1 MSISHLYQLQYACTC
16 PLAQESLYNHTTQL
30 ACRVP
35 SPCSH
40 QGTRLKPQLHIP
52 KHIDARCALVLE
64 VQAEELATRHLAM
77 STPPHTSTHI
87 WDLGREKRD
96 DKLLGST
103 HTHMKEGK
111 RDGIGILVGKEL
123 EEKST
128 MTAFGRAVG
137 VTRSCVWQLTQLECT
152 LQGMHWLCS

>member
-1 MSISHLYQLQYACTC
+1 MSISYLYQLQYACTC

-87 WDLGREKRD
+87 WELGREKRD

-103 HTHMKEGK
+103 QTHTKEGK
-111 RDGIGILVGKEL
+111 RDGICMLVGKRTGR
-123 EEKST
+123 EEHNDSIWESSRSHAQLCLAT
-128 MTAFGRAVG
+128 YTVGMYSPGNAFV
-137 VTRSCVWQLTQLECT
+137 V
-152 LQGMHWLCS
+152 